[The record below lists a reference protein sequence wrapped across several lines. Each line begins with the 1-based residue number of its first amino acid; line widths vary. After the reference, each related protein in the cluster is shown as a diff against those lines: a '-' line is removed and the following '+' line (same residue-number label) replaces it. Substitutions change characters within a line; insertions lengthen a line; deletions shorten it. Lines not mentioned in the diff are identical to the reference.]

1 MDVLVYSNIKDVYAN
16 TDTLMA
22 IKTLQLDN
30 LMEEQI

>member
-1 MDVLVYSNIKDVYAN
+1 MDVLVYSNIQDVYAN

-30 LMEEQI
+30 LT